1 MYSYIYIIWYDM
13 IWYDMI
19 WYDIYK
25 PQVFTSIFV
34 VRFTTCVAGKAFPF
48 SLEKSELKVIIYRC
62 AQCTAAFF

>member
-1 MYSYIYIIWYDM
+1 M

-34 VRFTTCVAGKAFPF
+34 VRFTTCVAGKASPF
-48 SLEKSELKVIIYRC
+48 SLEKSELKLIIYRC